1 MTQIT
6 KILKDSDVVTTLL
19 LFAIASIIYSGT
31 GTDAKDWVFPLMA
44 CFSLFAISAFFL
56 VKSISKIMTG
66 KIVPDLEIDVEQIP
80 SIINVIFFSFFIFIF
95 LLILFAFGFWIASLA
110 LLWVSIAYFDPDKN
124 IKTIVKSFVVSL
136 ISCLIAYVVF
146 THIFYVPFPES
157 RLFG

>member
-80 SIINVIFFSFFIFIF
+80 SIINVIFFSFFIF
-95 LLILFAFGFWIASLA
+95 
-110 LLWVSIAYFDPDKN
+110 
-124 IKTIVKSFVVSL
+124 
-136 ISCLIAYVVF
+136 
-146 THIFYVPFPES
+146 
-157 RLFG
+157 